1 MMQRV
6 RKLAALFLLPLL
18 LAGCTEQ
25 PPAST
30 PPVDA
35 ETFLRELYGDRLVI
49 EDGQYYYQW
58 YAGEEFLNAEY
69 DEDWL
74 QPLQVD
80 NQERAIR
87 GMIEDGSVT
96 LEITGLETCQPGELF
111 SSQEYVATNLSV
123 MILQDC
129 PYYLCYEREYLD
141 MQLGEDWYTPCVSMI
156 TAITTEFSPLP
167 DVSERPI
174 PFVHFDRPYDP
185 KPLLD
190 GVYRLTVCFSV
201 WQMDEMQSFG
211 TYAVATEF
219 DVQNG
224 EVVRD

>member
-1 MMQRV
+1 MQRV
-6 RKLAALFLLPLL
+6 RKLAALLLLPLL

-80 NQERAIR
+80 NQKRTVQ

-96 LEITGLETCQPGELF
+96 LDVQEVTVQPSKER
-111 SSQEYVATNLSV
+111 LSRV
-123 MILQDC
+123 GDFTMYTFLVKVQIDSD
-129 PYYLCYEREYLD
+129 YEFCNEAEYLD
-141 MQLGEDWYTPCVSMI
+141 IWIDGAWYTIFVPVV
-156 TAITTEFSPLP
+156 TARLAAFIPMP
-167 DVSERPI
+167 DEAEYPGMYRRL
-174 PFVHFDRPYDP
+174 DDP
-185 KPLLD
+185 PVETPVPD
-190 GVYRLTVCFSV
+190 GHYRLTMRFSV
-201 WQMDEMQSFG
+201 RLENEDFG
-211 TYAVATEF
+211 DYAVATEF